1 MIERES
7 ETEKID
13 QERGGEIERGKA
25 IELSAVDR
33 TSGGERENG
42 ENVVD
47 KKREGMFH
55 LPLNPNKQARID
67 MSQQPNLSQ

>member
-7 ETEKID
+7 ETEKIN
-13 QERGGEIERGKA
+13 QERGGEIERRKA

-47 KKREGMFH
+47 QKRLVQFH
-55 LPLNPNKQARID
+55 LPLNPNNQARID
-67 MSQQPNLSQ
+67 MSQQPNLSL

>member
-7 ETEKID
+7 ETEKIN

-47 KKREGMFH
+47 QKRLVQFH
-55 LPLNPNKQARID
+55 LPLNPNNQARID